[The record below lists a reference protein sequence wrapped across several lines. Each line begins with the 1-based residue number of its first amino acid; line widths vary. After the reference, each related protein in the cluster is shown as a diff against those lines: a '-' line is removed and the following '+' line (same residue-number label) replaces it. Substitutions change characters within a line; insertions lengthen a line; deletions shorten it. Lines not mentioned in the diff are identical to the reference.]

1 MDIRSFM
8 TEETIKKL
16 HDTFD
21 DFDDDLDGNIE
32 ITMLDRAIRAFGLNP
47 SRKEIDCVVEDMRK
61 YALCNFNQYCY
72 FVYHIARYSNT
83 RDDLV
88 NAFKVFDRDG
98 TGKIK
103 ESTARTVLRNIDTPF
118 EDVQMKKIF
127 DKLDVDNGFID
138 YNVMVDMLLAD

>member
-1 MDIRSFM
+1 MDVASFM

-32 ITMLDRAIRAFGLNP
+32 LTMLERAIRAFGLNP
-47 SRKEIDCVVEDMRK
+47 TRTEMRAALRDMEK
-61 YALCNFNQYCY
+61 YSLCNFNQYAY
-72 FVYHIARYSNT
+72 LVYHIARYENT
-83 RDDLV
+83 REDLV

-103 ESTARTVLRNIDTPF
+103 EVNARKVLMNLDQPF
-118 EDVQMKKIF
+118 AEQQFKKLF
-127 DKLDVDNGFID
+127 DKLEVDNGFID
-138 YNVMVDMLLAD
+138 YNILVDVLLAD